1 MSFTADQVELIV
13 KKLISFKKTH
23 TTDDINK
30 MEEFNDFKLKNLMF
44 YEMILSESGLDV
56 GVFTEMMKM
65 KRRLESGEE
74 QYAVDVR
81 FGQFMATKYIDP
93 VIKKS

>member
-1 MSFTADQVELIV
+1 MSFTADQIELFVE
-13 KKLISFKKTH
+13 KLSFFKKTH
-23 TTDDINK
+23 TIDDINK

-44 YEMILSESGLDV
+44 YEMILSDAGLDI

-74 QYAVDVR
+74 QYAVDVK
-81 FGQFMATKYIDP
+81 FGQFMASKYIDP
-93 VIKKS
+93 VIKKP

>member
-1 MSFTADQVELIV
+1 MSFTADQIELIV
-13 KKLISFKKTH
+13 KNLISCKKIH
-23 TTDDINK
+23 TIDDINK

-44 YEMILSESGLDV
+44 YEMILSDAGLDV
-56 GVFTEMMKM
+56 VIFNEMMKM

-74 QYAVDVR
+74 QYAVDVK

-93 VIKKS
+93 VVNKH